1 MSALVTDGLAWWAE
15 TTPDR
20 PAIVF
25 DGRDGVDYAGLARWT
40 DAAAH
45 LLAERGL
52 RAGDRFGIIGGNS
65 LEWCVAAIG
74 ALKLGAVVVPY
85 NNRFVAAELRYLVE
99 DSEPALVAADDRHR
113 PQMARALDGGA
124 ADGWALGGGT
134 LDGGPVELLG
144 LSEFTPLRD
153 VDSVPVPRPE
163 AADDD
168 LAVLV
173 YTSGTT
179 SNPKGVEFTHRSTHA
194 FIHEWG
200 LMEPALRPGAGLIF
214 VLSMS
219 GAPGILWHVLHPL
232 NRGMTIHYEKG
243 FEPATTLARLAS
255 GQVQVMMG
263 VPVLFEQM
271 AALPEFADADLTAA
285 ELVTVAGARVSTS
298 TIRAWLDKGVTL
310 RQGYGMTELG
320 GLSTLNPVSQAL
332 TKPESVGRDA
342 VFTKHR
348 VVRPDGTDCDAEEP
362 GEIIVRG
369 PAVTTR
375 YWRNP
380 EATAESLRDGWFHSG
395 DVGIRDA
402 DGYIRVV
409 DRMKDLIISGG
420 FNIAPSEIEAVI
432 NELPGVDE
440 VCVIPAQDEKFGET
454 PAAVISSRTPPSAQQ
469 VVELCRDRLAK
480 FKVPS
485 YVVFTG
491 EPLPRMASGKI
502 ARRELRARY
511 SEIDTTHGKLT

>member
-25 DGRDGVDYAGLARWT
+25 DGHDSVDYAGLDRWT
-40 DAAAH
+40 DAAAR
-45 LLAERGL
+45 LLSERGL
-52 RAGDRFGIIGGNS
+52 RAGDRFGIVGGNS

-85 NNRFVAAELRYLVE
+85 NNRFVASELRYLVE
-99 DSEPALVAADDRHR
+99 DSEPALVAADDGHR
-113 PQMARALDGGA
+113 PQMSGALE
-124 ADGWALGGGT
+124 
-134 LDGGPVELLG
+134 GGPVELLA
-144 LSEFTPLRD
+144 LSELTPLREQACD
-153 VDSVPVPRPE
+153 PVPRPDVD
-163 AADDD
+163 ADEV
-168 LAVLV
+168 AVLV

-179 SNPKGVEFTHRSTHA
+179 SNPKGVEFTHRGTHA

-271 AALPEFADADLTAA
+271 GALPEFAGADLTGL
-285 ELVTVAGARVSTS
+285 ELVTVAGARVSAS

-332 TKPESVGRDA
+332 AKPESVGRDA
-342 VFTKHR
+342 MFTKHR

-380 EATAESLRDGWFHSG
+380 EATRESLRNGWFHSG
-395 DVGIRDA
+395 DVGIRDT

-420 FNIAPSEIEAVI
+420 FNIAPSEIEVVI

-440 VCVIPAQDEKFGET
+440 VCVISADDEKFGET
-454 PAAVISSRTPPSAQQ
+454 PAAVISARTPPSAQQ
-469 VVELCRDRLAK
+469 VVELCRERLAK

-491 EPLPRMASGKI
+491 DPLPRMASGKI

-511 SEIDTTHGKLT
+511 SDIVITHDKLS

>member
-1 MSALVTDGLAWWAE
+1 VTALVTDGLAWWAE
-15 TTPDR
+15 TTPDQ

-25 DGRDGVDYAGLARWT
+25 DGSDSVDYAGLARWT
-40 DAAAH
+40 DAAARA
-45 LLAERGL
+45 LSERGL
-52 RAGDRFGIIGGNS
+52 GPGERFGIIGANS

-85 NNRFVAAELRYLVE
+85 NNRFVAAELRYLVQ
-99 DSEPALVAADDRHR
+99 DSEPALVAADDKHR
-113 PQMARALDGGA
+113 PRLADALEGGK
-124 ADGWALGGGT
+124 
-134 LDGGPVELLG
+134 PELLA
-144 LSEFTPLRD
+144 LADFTGLRD
-153 VDSVPVPRPE
+153 TPADPLPRPN
-163 AADDD
+163 ADPDD
-168 LAVLV
+168 VAVLV

-179 SNPKGVEFTHRSTHA
+179 SNPKGVEFTHRGTQA

-200 LMEPALRPGAGLIF
+200 LMEPVLRPGAGLIF

-232 NRGMTIHYEKG
+232 TRGMTIHYETG
-243 FEPATTLARLAS
+243 FDPETSLARLAS
-255 GQVQVMMG
+255 GKVQVMMG
-263 VPVLFEQM
+263 VPVLYEQM
-271 AALPEFADADLTAA
+271 AAQPGFADADLSAV
-285 ELVTVAGARVSTS
+285 ELATVAGARVPTS

-320 GLSTLNPVSQAL
+320 GLSTLNPHDQAL
-332 TKPESVGRDA
+332 AKPESVGRDA
-342 VFTKHR
+342 VFTRHR
-348 VVRPDGTDCDAEEP
+348 IVRPDGTDCDPEEP

-375 YWRNP
+375 YWHNP
-380 EATAESLRDGWFHSG
+380 AATAESLRDGWFHSG

-402 DGYIRVV
+402 DGYLRVV

-432 NELPGVDE
+432 NDLPGVDE
-440 VCVIPAQDEKFGET
+440 VCVIAAEHPKFGET
-454 PAAVISSRTPPSAQQ
+454 PAAVITGARPPAERD
-469 VVELCRDRLAK
+469 VLDACRARLAK

-485 YVVFTG
+485 YVVFQP

-511 SEIDTTHGKLT
+511 ADLGSTE

>member
-1 MSALVTDGLAWWAE
+1 MTALVTDGLAWWAE

-25 DGRDGVDYAGLARWT
+25 DGRDSVDYAALARWT

-52 RAGDRFGIIGGNS
+52 RAGDRFGIIGANS

-99 DSEPALVAADDRHR
+99 NSEPVLVAADDKHR
-113 PQMARALDGGA
+113 SQMTDALAGITGSKI
-124 ADGWALGGGT
+124 
-134 LDGGPVELLG
+134 ELLA
-144 LSEFTPLRD
+144 LADFTPLRD
-153 VDSVPVPRPE
+153 TAVEPLPRPS
-163 AADDD
+163 ADPDD
-168 LAVLV
+168 VAVLV

-179 SNPKGVEFTHRSTHA
+179 SNPKGVEFTHRGTQA

-200 LMEPALRPGAGLIF
+200 LMEPAIRPGAGLIF

-232 NRGMTIHYEKG
+232 NRGMTIHYESG
-243 FEPATTLARLAS
+243 FDPKASLARLAS

-263 VPVLFEQM
+263 VPVLYEQM
-271 AALPEFADADLTAA
+271 AAQPDFADADLSGL
-285 ELVTVAGARVSTS
+285 ELATVAGARVPTAM
-298 TIRAWLDKGVTL
+298 IRTWLDKGVVL

-320 GLSTLNPVSQAL
+320 GLSTLNPHDQAL
-332 TKPESVGRDA
+332 AKPESVGRDA

-348 VVRPDGTDCDAEEP
+348 VVRPDGTDCGAEEP

-380 EATAESLRDGWFHSG
+380 EATAEALRDGWFHSG

-402 DGYIRVV
+402 DGYLRVV

-420 FNIAPSEIEAVI
+420 FNIAPSEIETVI
-432 NELPGVDE
+432 GELPGVDE
-440 VCVIPAQDEKFGET
+440 VCVISAEHPKFGET
-454 PAAVISSRTPPSAQQ
+454 PAAVITGSNPPTEQDVLDA
-469 VVELCRDRLAK
+469 CRANLAK

-485 YVVFTG
+485 YVIFAD

-511 SEIDTTHGKLT
+511 SDIGATQDELG

>member
-1 MSALVTDGLAWWAE
+1 MTSLVTDGLAWWAE
-15 TTPDR
+15 TTPDQ

-25 DGRDGVDYAGLARWT
+25 DGTDAVSYRELAAWT
-40 DAAAH
+40 DAAARY
-45 LLAERGL
+45 LAERGL
-52 RAGDRFGIIGGNS
+52 GRGDRLGVIGANS

-85 NNRFVAAELRYLVE
+85 NNRFVPAELRYLVQN
-99 DSEPALVAADDRHR
+99 SEPVLVAADEPHR
-113 PQMARALDGGA
+113 PRMAEALEGS
-124 ADGWALGGGT
+124 T
-134 LDGGPVELLG
+134 IELLD
-144 LSEFTPLRD
+144 LAEFTVLRGRPVDTEPL
-153 VDSVPVPRPE
+153 PRPD
-163 AADDD
+163 ADPDD
-168 LAVLV
+168 VAVLV

-200 LMEPALRPGAGLIF
+200 LMEPAIRPGNGMIF

-232 NRGMTIHYEKG
+232 TRGMTLHYEAG
-243 FEPATTLARLAS
+243 FEPGTTLARLAS
-255 GQVQVMMG
+255 GRVQVMMG
-263 VPVLFEQM
+263 VPVLYEQI
-271 AALPEFADADLTAA
+271 AARPEFADADLSGLTLA
-285 ELVTVAGARVSTS
+285 TVAGARVSTALL
-298 TIRAWLDKGVTL
+298 RAWLDRGVVL

-320 GLSTLNPVSQAL
+320 GLSTLNPAAEA
-332 TKPESVGRDA
+332 TGRPESVGRDA

-348 VVRPDGTDCDAEEP
+348 VVRPDGTDCDPEEP

-380 EATAESLRDGWFHSG
+380 EAGAEALRDGWFHSG

-402 DGYIRVV
+402 GGYLRVV

-420 FNIAPSEIEAVI
+420 FNIAPSEIETVI
-432 NELPGVDE
+432 GELPGVDE
-440 VCVIPAQDEKFGET
+440 VCVISTEHPKFGEA
-454 PAAVISSRTPPSAQQ
+454 PAAVITGAHPPSEQDVLDA
-469 VVELCRDRLAK
+469 CRARLAK

-485 YVVFTG
+485 HVVYQD

-502 ARRELRARY
+502 LRRELQARY
-511 SEIDTTHGKLT
+511 EYLGKAE

>member
-1 MSALVTDGLAWWAE
+1 MTALVTDGLAWWAE
-15 TTPDR
+15 TTPDQ

-25 DGRDGVDYAGLARWT
+25 DGRDTVDYAGLARWT
-40 DAAAH
+40 DAAA
-45 LLAERGL
+45 LALAERGL
-52 RAGDRFGIIGGNS
+52 GPGDRFGIIGGNS

-85 NNRFVAAELRYLVE
+85 NNRFVASELRYLVG
-99 DSEPALVAADDRHR
+99 DSEPTLVAADDRHR
-113 PQMARALDGGA
+113 PQMADALD
-124 ADGWALGGGT
+124 
-134 LDGGPVELLG
+134 DGGPELLA
-144 LSEFTPLRD
+144 LSEFTGLRETR
-153 VDSVPVPRPE
+153 VEPVPRP
-163 AADDD
+163 AAGPDDI
-168 LAVLV
+168 AVLV

-179 SNPKGVEFTHRSTHA
+179 SNPKGVEFTHRGTQA

-232 NRGMTIHYEKG
+232 NRGMTLYYESG
-243 FEPATTLARLAS
+243 FDAATTLDRLAS
-255 GQVQVMMG
+255 GRVQVMMG

-271 AALPEFADADLTAA
+271 AARPEFGDADLSAL
-285 ELVTVAGARVSTS
+285 ELVTVAGARVSAPLLRS
-298 TIRAWLDKGVTL
+298 WLDKGVTL

-320 GLSTLNPVSQAL
+320 GLSTLNPARQAL

-348 VVRPDGTDCDAEEP
+348 VVRPDGTDCDPEEP

-380 EATAESLRDGWFHSG
+380 AATAEALRDGWFHSG

-420 FNIAPSEIEAVI
+420 FNIAPSEIESVI
-432 NELPGVDE
+432 GELPGVDE
-440 VCVIPAQDEKFGET
+440 VCVISADHPKFGEA
-454 PAAVISSRTPPSAQQ
+454 PAAVITGARPPTEQDVLEA
-469 VVELCRDRLAK
+469 CRAKLAK

-485 YVVFTG
+485 YVVFSA

-511 SEIDTTHGKLT
+511 SDLGAAG

>member
-25 DGRDGVDYAGLARWT
+25 DGRDAVDYAGLARWT
-40 DAAAH
+40 DAAARA
-45 LLAERGL
+45 LAERGL
-52 RAGDRFGIIGGNS
+52 GPGDRFGIIGANS

-74 ALKLGAVVVPY
+74 ALKLGAVLVPY
-85 NNRFVAAELRYLVE
+85 NNRFVASELRYLVQ
-99 DSEPALVAADDRHR
+99 DSEPTLVAADDKHR
-113 PQMARALDGGA
+113 PQMAEALDGG
-124 ADGWALGGGT
+124 
-134 LDGGPVELLG
+134 PELLA
-144 LSEFTPLRD
+144 LREFTGLQHSR
-153 VDSVPVPRPE
+153 VEPVPRP
-163 AADDD
+163 AAASDD

-179 SNPKGVEFTHRSTHA
+179 SNPKGVEFTHRGTHA

-232 NRGMTIHYEKG
+232 NRGMTLYYESG
-243 FEPATTLARLAS
+243 FDAATTLERLAS
-255 GQVQVMMG
+255 GRVQVMMG

-271 AALPEFADADLTAA
+271 AARPEFADADLSAL
-285 ELVTVAGARVSTS
+285 ELVTVAGARVSAS
-298 TIRAWLDKGVTL
+298 LLRSWLDRGVTL

-320 GLSTLNPVSQAL
+320 GLSTVNPASQAL
-332 TKPESVGRDA
+332 TRPESVGRDA

-348 VVRPDGTDCDAEEP
+348 VVRPDGGDCDPEEP
-362 GEIIVRG
+362 GEIIVNG

-380 EATAESLRDGWFHSG
+380 EATAEALRDGWFHSG

-420 FNIAPSEIEAVI
+420 FNIAPSEIESVI
-432 NELPGVDE
+432 GELPGVDE
-440 VCVIPAQDEKFGET
+440 VCVIPADDEKFGET
-454 PAAVISSRTPPSAQQ
+454 PAAVIAASAPPSARE
-469 VVELCRDRLAK
+469 VVQLCRDRLAK
-480 FKVPS
+480 FKVPG
-485 YVVFTG
+485 YVVFQSD
-491 EPLPRMASGKI
+491 PLPRMASGKI
-502 ARRELRARY
+502 ARRELQARY
-511 SEIDTTHGKLT
+511 RDIATTHDKVI

>member
-1 MSALVTDGLAWWAE
+1 MTALVTDGLAWWSA
-15 TTPDR
+15 TTPDQ

-25 DGRDGVDYAGLARWT
+25 DGRDAVDYATLDRWT
-40 DAAAH
+40 DAAARA
-45 LLAERGL
+45 LAARGL
-52 RAGDRFGIIGGNS
+52 GPGERFGIIGGNS

-85 NNRFVAAELRYLVE
+85 NNRFVAAELSYLVRN
-99 DSEPALVAADDRHR
+99 SEPSLIAADDGHR
-113 PQMARALDGGA
+113 PQMAAALNDG
-124 ADGWALGGGT
+124 ALEGGKPELIGLAGFT
-134 LDGGPVELLG
+134 GLREARVE
-144 LSEFTPLRD
+144 
-153 VDSVPVPRPE
+153 PVPRPE
-163 AADDD
+163 ADPDDV
-168 LAVLV
+168 AVLV

-179 SNPKGVEFTHRSTHA
+179 SNPKGVEFTHRGTQA

-232 NRGMTIHYEKG
+232 TRGMTIHYETG
-243 FEPATTLARLAS
+243 FESATALARLAS

-263 VPVLFEQM
+263 VPVLYEQM
-271 AALPEFADADLTAA
+271 AARPEFADADLSAL
-285 ELVTVAGARVSTS
+285 ELATVAGARVSRTLLRS
-298 TIRAWLDKGVTL
+298 WLDRGVTL

-320 GLSTLNPVSQAL
+320 GLSTLNPAAAATSR
-332 TKPESVGRDA
+332 PESVGRDA

-348 VVRPDGTDCDAEEP
+348 VVRPDGTDCDADEP

-380 EATAESLRDGWFHSG
+380 EATEASLRDGWFHSG

-402 DGYIRVV
+402 EGYLRVV

-432 NELPGVDE
+432 GELPGVDE
-440 VCVIPAQDEKFGET
+440 VCVIAAEDPKFGEA
-454 PAAVISSRTPPSAQQ
+454 PAAVIAGADPPGEREVLDA
-469 VVELCRDRLAK
+469 CRAKLAA
-480 FKVPS
+480 FKVPRR
-485 YVVFTG
+485 VVFTA

-511 SEIDTTHGKLT
+511 TELGRSD